1 MAIMDITGQ
10 RFFRLVVLHTAGRSK
25 SRSLM
30 WKCLCDCG
38 KTTRVVGSAL
48 RRGDI
53 QSCGCHNSR
62 RTLPP
67 GESGFNRLLSIY
79 IASAKKR
86 NLVFKLT
93 ESEFETLTQGNCFYC
108 GINPSTIT
116 QHPQLSSAGKQ
127 NACYVYNGI
136 DRVDNTKGYTVDN
149 CVSCCTTCNL
159 AKSEKSADHFLT
171 WLRRIVAFRYSNGT
185 TTY

>member
-1 MAIMDITGQ
+1 MAMVDITGQ
-10 RFFRLVVLHTAGRSK
+10 RFFRLVALRTSGRSK

-30 WKCLCDCG
+30 WECLCDCG
-38 KTTRVVGSAL
+38 KTTYVSGSAL

-53 QSCGCHNSR
+53 QSCGCYNPR

-86 NLVFKLT
+86 SLVFKLT
-93 ESEFETLTQGNCFYC
+93 DLEFEVLTRGNCFYC
-108 GINPSTIT
+108 GIAPSATT
-116 QHPQLSSAGKQ
+116 QHPLLSNAGKQ
-127 NACYVYNGI
+127 NARYVYNGI
-136 DRVDNTKGYTVDN
+136 DRVDNTKGYTIDN

-159 AKSEKSADHFLT
+159 AKREKSTDQFLT
-171 WLRRIVAFRYSNGT
+171 WIRRIVAFRHSNGT
-185 TTY
+185 TTH